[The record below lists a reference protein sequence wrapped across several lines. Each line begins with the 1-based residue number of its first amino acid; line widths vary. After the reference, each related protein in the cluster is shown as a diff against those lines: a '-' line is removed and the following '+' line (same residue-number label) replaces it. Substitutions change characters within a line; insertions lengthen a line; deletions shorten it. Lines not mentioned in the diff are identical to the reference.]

1 LRESVDGGPAPDAER
16 FARCWLRRW
25 GIVLREL
32 LARET
37 CLPPWR
43 VLLPALRRLEARG
56 EIRGGRFVAGL
67 VGEQFAL
74 PEAGEAL
81 RAVRRRAG
89 GAGTGVG
96 GAPRPLHPGGI
107 PLAGGRPPPLG
118 PGGGGFRGGAAAGG
132 AGAGRGE
139 LGAVLSRLGRQA
151 RG

>member
-43 VLLPALRRLEARG
+43 VLLRALRRLEARG
-56 EIRGGRFVAGL
+56 EVRGGRFVAGL

-74 PEAGEAL
+74 PEAVEAL
-81 RAVRRRAG
+81 PAVRRRSGGPETGQVAG
-89 GAGTGVG
+89 AE
-96 GAPRPLHPGGI
+96 PRNLGGI
-107 PLAGGRPPPLG
+107 VCPCARVPP
-118 PGGGGFRGGAAAGG
+118 AAHDVITY
-132 AGAGRGE
+132 RDGE
-139 LGAVLSRLGRQA
+139 AVDVGDADVA
-151 RG
+151 RGVA